1 MDKDGHY
8 RYNISR
14 VNSSVTIWEL
24 SSLERRACV
33 VIVCL
38 DKRHQ
43 YDFAEP
49 KQSFPTNKKQV

>member
-1 MDKDGHY
+1 MAKDAHC

-14 VNSSVTIWEL
+14 VNSFVTIWEL

-38 DKRHQ
+38 DKRHE
-43 YDFAEP
+43 YDFVEP
-49 KQSFPTNKKQV
+49 QQSVPTNKKQV